1 MDPNQALQ
9 SVRELGR
16 QIREDHT
23 KSRASL
29 GLALAEHLLTL
40 DEWLSKGG
48 FLPEPWRGRQDAL
61 GSDPGLAAP
70 LEFALHAPD
79 MKSAWEGAHEMCRS
93 YFGDV
98 AYVLRADKAGLYDGQ
113 RGAAGELLAASFNVQ
128 FYAYVEQVITD
139 A

>member
-9 SVRELGR
+9 EIRATAEQIRDAPLATEREL
-16 QIREDHT
+16 
-23 KSRASL
+23 
-29 GLALAEHLLTL
+29 ALEESVTAL

-79 MKSAWEGAHEMCRS
+79 MKSAWEGAHEMCRR

-98 AYVLRADKAGLYDGQ
+98 AYVLRADKAGLYDE
-113 RGAAGELLAASFNVQ
+113 RRNAAGELLAVSFDVQ
-128 FYAYVEQVITD
+128 FYAYVQQVIVD